1 LKTALKAERVQT
13 RQHFHKNV
21 CRSSSASSPLSV
33 SEAESSAVNE
43 RRVFNLVTDVDVPIG
58 NQVNNIKL
66 VQINQ
71 RGVWS
76 LLGLIFQVLF
86 EVEVACT

>member
-1 LKTALKAERVQT
+1 M
-13 RQHFHKNV
+13 
-21 CRSSSASSPLSV
+21 SV